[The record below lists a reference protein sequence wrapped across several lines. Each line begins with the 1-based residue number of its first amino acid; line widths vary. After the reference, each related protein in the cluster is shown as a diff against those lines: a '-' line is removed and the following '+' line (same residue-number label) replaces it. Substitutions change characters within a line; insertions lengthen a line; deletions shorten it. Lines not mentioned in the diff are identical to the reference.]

1 MESVRPGELVQV
13 ATGSGPPLD
22 GIVFDTPGSSKV
34 VVAVV
39 DPVRGPSFR
48 TVHPHALTER
58 ADEGPHDRTL
68 RLLLRRTPA
77 PVHGAARGGERGE
90 RGRPGHMR
98 PAAHRTTG
106 K

>member
-1 MESVRPGELVQV
+1 MESITAGGLVRV
-13 ATGSGPPLD
+13 ATAGPQID

-34 VVAVV
+34 VVAIV

-48 TVHPHALTER
+48 TVHPKAVTER
-58 ADEGPHDRTL
+58 SEEGPQDRAL

-77 PVHGAARGGERGE
+77 PVHGASRGGERGE
-90 RGRPGHMR
+90 RGRPGHVR
-98 PAAHRTTG
+98 ATAHRTTG